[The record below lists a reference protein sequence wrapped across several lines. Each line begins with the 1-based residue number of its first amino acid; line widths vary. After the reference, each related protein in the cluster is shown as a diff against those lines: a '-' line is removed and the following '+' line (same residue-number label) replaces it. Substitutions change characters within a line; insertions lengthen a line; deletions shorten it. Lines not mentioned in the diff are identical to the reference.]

1 MSVAS
6 ESRTA
11 FQSLVDLLGE
21 ISRDWI
27 GPARGVEDSEH
38 DALAHESLAAVLSGA
53 LEFYLTE
60 DFENPVLT
68 PIVSTRRKW
77 SDNPD
82 ARYYFSPIE
91 GDGTYRIRGR
101 RGSEVYLSFSVHRGD
116 RDGHWP
122 QGVSS
127 DLNMQDMRF
136 EADGSYEVV
145 LSATRTEGNW
155 IPLER
160 DAGSVVVRFYH
171 QNERT
176 AADDPTTQPA
186 ISIERERERAPARPT
201 PAVDDA
207 EVARRL
213 ARVANWVR
221 SKYGRQI
228 LPPKGGARSAWFSS
242 DPNALGSPEV
252 WESRKSGGGWGAV
265 DVAYSAGPYQL
276 EPDQA
281 LVMEGQIPRG
291 VFSNVVLW
299 NAIGRTED
307 YRDRQVSLN
316 ARQLELDSERRFRI
330 VVAHADPGIRNWL
343 DTAER
348 RTGTIYWRHMLP
360 AEPVTATQC
369 HVVPF
374 EEIRRK

>member
-1 MSVAS
+1 MSNAS
-6 ESRTA
+6 QSRKS
-11 FQSLVDLLGE
+11 FQSLLDLLGE
-21 ISRDWI
+21 ISHDWI
-27 GPARGVEDSEH
+27 GPARGVEDPEH

-60 DFENPVLT
+60 DFEKPVLT

-82 ARYYFSPIE
+82 ARYYFAPIE

-145 LSATRTEGNW
+145 LSATRAEGNW
-155 IPLER
+155 IPLEP
-160 DAGSVVVRFYH
+160 DAGSVVVRFYF

-176 AADDPTTQPA
+176 AADDPTTQP
-186 ISIERERERAPARPT
+186 ILSIERVRVHARPT

-207 EVARRL
+207 EIARRL

-221 SKYGRQI
+221 SKYGRQV
-228 LPPKGGARSAWFSS
+228 LSPKGGPRPAWFSS
-242 DPNALGSPEV
+242 VPNTLGSPEV
-252 WESRKSGGGWGAV
+252 WESGKSGGGWGAV
-265 DVAYSAGPYQL
+265 DVAYSAGHYQL
-276 EPDQA
+276 EPDEA
-281 LVMEGQIPRG
+281 LVIEGRLPRG

-299 NAIGRTED
+299 NAMGRTED
-307 YRDRQVSLN
+307 YRDRQVSRN
-316 ARQLELDSERRFRI
+316 ARQLELDADRRFRL
-330 VVAHADPGIRNWL
+330 VVAHADPGLRDWL
-343 DTAER
+343 DTAGR

-360 AEPVTATQC
+360 AESVAAPQC
-369 HVVPF
+369 RVVPF
-374 EEIRRK
+374 EEVRRR